1 MHLFFSLYEN
11 FPIMKIFF
19 PMILSYAKLGPFC
32 NRLLCQ
38 NPVLLTRAWAAIR
51 MSPVIAVVLN
61 CNCSTS
67 VLLAAFLF
75 GGGGWQILVVAC
87 SSRKR
92 RGCCIV
98 FAVPVFMNASL
109 QVYLQCTCILQLL
122 PVCVMHVPWNVHT
135 FLVSSTA
142 CCALN
147 LWLCSHWYHIQSLRF
162 VLWFSYSTDWA
173 AGARGS
179 ILFCCSINCWT

>member
-1 MHLFFSLYEN
+1 MANWNMYLFFSPYESL
-11 FPIMKIFF
+11 PIMNFF
-19 PMILSYAKLGPFC
+19 PMILSYAKQDPFC

-51 MSPVIAVVLN
+51 TSPVVAVVLN

-67 VLLAAFLF
+67 VLLAAFFF

-92 RGCCIV
+92 RV
-98 FAVPVFMNASL
+98 AVSCL
-109 QVYLQCTCILQLL
+109 LYLWMPHYRYICSGICY
-122 PVCVMHVPWNVHT
+122 CEMHVPWNVQT

-142 CCALN
+142 CCALD
-147 LWLCSHWYHIQSLRF
+147 LWLCSHWYHIQSRRF
-162 VLWFSYSTDWA
+162 VLWFGCSTDWA
-173 AGARGS
+173 TAGPY
-179 ILFCCSINCWT
+179 CCSINCW